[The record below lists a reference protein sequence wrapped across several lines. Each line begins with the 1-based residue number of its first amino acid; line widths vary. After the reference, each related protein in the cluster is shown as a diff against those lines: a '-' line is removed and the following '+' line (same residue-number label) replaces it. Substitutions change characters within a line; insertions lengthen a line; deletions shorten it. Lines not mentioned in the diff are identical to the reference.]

1 MYLRVTN
8 KISQCGMKKQSYQ
21 RMTVAITRIT
31 INCLRDNWKIKQFY
45 VCAPLIRVQIKLQR
59 NNINRTIKIT
69 PPIEYVTESI
79 LVDLQR
85 TTRTKEKSTDKKD
98 GSVQRFR
105 RTMNVRF
112 GYKRNRREK

>member
-1 MYLRVTN
+1 M
-8 KISQCGMKKQSYQ
+8 
-21 RMTVAITRIT
+21 
-31 INCLRDNWKIKQFY
+31 
-45 VCAPLIRVQIKLQR
+45 
-59 NNINRTIKIT
+59 

-85 TTRTKEKSTDKKD
+85 TTRGKEKSTDKKD